1 MPIEI
6 FMEIIRTML
15 SSERKEYQTKFNN
28 EYFCEI
34 KISLNKKYKE
44 EITENVN
51 IYGHNFYKKLKKLIE
66 RIYIIHQKMIEI
78 YGNKLLL
85 NEKLKIFFKLFFKK
99 ASSSYLRLEHC
110 QEIIEEFL
118 LN

>member
-1 MPIEI
+1 
-6 FMEIIRTML
+6 
-15 SSERKEYQTKFNN
+15 
-28 EYFCEI
+28 
-34 KISLNKKYKE
+34 
-44 EITENVN
+44 
-51 IYGHNFYKKLKKLIE
+51 
-66 RIYIIHQKMIEI
+66 MIEI

>member
-34 KISLNKKYKE
+34 KIYLNKKYKE
-44 EITENVN
+44 
-51 IYGHNFYKKLKKLIE
+51 
-66 RIYIIHQKMIEI
+66 
-78 YGNKLLL
+78 
-85 NEKLKIFFKLFFKK
+85 
-99 ASSSYLRLEHC
+99 
-110 QEIIEEFL
+110 
-118 LN
+118 